1 MMSRIGQL
9 YLGLAAVTALAV
21 GLGMLFMPAAFYGSY
36 GIDPTLSPS
45 LASELRSPGVL
56 ITTIGLFFA
65 YGIVSTQ
72 WRSPALAA
80 AAVFYLGYAT
90 ARALSLALDGV
101 PSPGLLA
108 AGALEL
114 ALGIAAA
121 ALLVAQRRGVAT
133 A

>member
-1 MMSRIGQL
+1 MLRLAQA
-9 YLGLAAVTALAV
+9 YLALAALTALLV
-21 GLGMLFMPAAFYGSY
+21 GLGMLSMPVAFYGSY

-56 ITTIGLFFA
+56 LTTIGLFFA
-65 YGIVSTQ
+65 YGVISPQ
-72 WRSPALAA
+72 WRNLALWA

-90 ARALSLALDGV
+90 ARTLSLALDGI
-101 PSPGLLA
+101 PSSGLFA

-114 ALGIAAA
+114 ALGLAAA
-121 ALLVAQRRGVAT
+121 ALLLIQRRTIA

>member
-1 MMSRIGQL
+1 MLRLTQA
-9 YLGLAAVTALAV
+9 YLALAAFTALFV
-21 GLGMLFMPAAFYGSY
+21 GLGMLSMPAAFYSSY

-56 ITTIGLFFA
+56 LTTIGLFFG
-65 YGIVSTQ
+65 YGIISPQ
-72 WRSPALAA
+72 WRNLALWA

-90 ARALSLALDGV
+90 ARTLSLALDGI

-108 AGALEL
+108 AGAFEL
-114 ALGIAAA
+114 ALGLAAA
-121 ALLVAQRRGVAT
+121 VLLLTQRRTVT